1 MRSVLILG
9 AYGLVGYPLS
19 SYLEGVGNK
28 VYRHGRKETAEISLD
43 ITNSDS
49 LRQFISEKSID
60 VVINLVAA
68 TSVDLCEGD
77 SNYAYDA
84 NAKIV
89 QKIVD
94 SIQSIKGSLHPHL
107 IQFSTDHVYGGK
119 GPHSENQVLVLNE
132 YAKSKLAGEII
143 ASSVN
148 ATILRTN
155 FFGRSDCPNRSG
167 FSDWIFNALISDSQI
182 NIFDDIFISALH
194 MSTLCEAIR
203 CVIDK
208 KIYGIF
214 NLGSLD
220 GGSKAYFALKFGRGL
235 GFSCENFSTVSSKAG
250 TFIAKRP
257 CDMRMDSTSF
267 SRAFNFELP
276 SFDSQIDLAIKEYS
290 DAKK

>member
-1 MRSVLILG
+1 MI
-9 AYGLVGYPLS
+9 GYPLS
-19 SYLEGVGNK
+19 SYLEGVGYK
-28 VYRHGRKETAEISLD
+28 IYRHGRKEDAEISLD

-49 LRQFISEKSID
+49 LGQFISEKSID
-60 VVINLVAA
+60 VVINLIAA
-68 TSVDLCEGD
+68 TNVDLCESD
-77 SNYAYDA
+77 PNYAYVA
-84 NAKIV
+84 NAEIV

-94 SIQSIKGSLHPHL
+94 SIQSIKGNLHPHL

-119 GPHSENQVLVLNE
+119 GPHSENQVLILNE
-132 YAKSKLAGEII
+132 YARSKLAGEVN
-143 ASSVN
+143 ALSVN

-194 MSTLCEAIR
+194 MSTLCKAIR
-203 CVIDK
+203 CVIEK

-214 NLGSLD
+214 NLGTLD

-235 GFSCENFSTVSSKAG
+235 GFNCKNLSAVSSKTG

-257 CDMRMDSTSF
+257 SDMRMDSTSF
-267 SRAFNFELP
+267 SRAFNFVLP
-276 SFDSQIDLAIKEYS
+276 SFDSQIDLAIKEYLN
-290 DAKK
+290 AKK